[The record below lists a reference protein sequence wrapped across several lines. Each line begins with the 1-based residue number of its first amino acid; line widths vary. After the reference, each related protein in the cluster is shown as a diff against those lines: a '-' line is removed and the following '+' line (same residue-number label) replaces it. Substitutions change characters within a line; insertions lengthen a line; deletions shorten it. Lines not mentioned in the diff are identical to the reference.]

1 MIRLALL
8 STFSAGSQAQRFGC
22 RGMWPAL
29 VLALIAWSVQAQQL
43 SLLDAA
49 RDAINNKQY
58 IVAEQLCR
66 KALAQGP
73 PSVKVL
79 TTLGLSL
86 QMQGR
91 SADAAYYYS
100 TALNHGYVPETYA
113 LLAAEKCKMGDLD
126 SVRPMLGKLYRE
138 ERKNPRVISVVAPC
152 YLDIDEPVEAAM
164 VYQEVLSNKEYPAD
178 LAMVTLAKSY
188 IRSEIFF
195 NRKLSKAPGSEPFRA
210 ALRQAAGAGSSAARS
225 AFPEAARIS
234 PYFSPDLSWSEAVE
248 RWQQHPQDA
257 ALLYLL
263 FVLSAEEGIRQ
274 IEICNERFPDSP
286 YLQQYMADVM
296 AEQGHEDEAVEQY
309 DQLIREHP
317 DLPDLQFGL
326 GMLHERRGEWKEA
339 SEAFRQ
345 QLAKY
350 PTDEQAAESLSKCL
364 LQTEQYAELRM
375 FLQPKMRSEH
385 PPHWASLDLA
395 EAEQKLGDVG
405 AAIKIL
411 AAAERQGGADKLLH
425 YRLMHLYSLAGR
437 SDDAKREQSL
447 FQAASKE

>member
-1 MIRLALL
+1 MTLL
-8 STFSAGSQAQRFGC
+8 SLCSAGSHAPLFRGQRI
-22 RGMWPAL
+22 WPAL
-29 VLALIAWSVQAQQL
+29 LLALTACFVQAQQP

-49 RDAINNKQY
+49 RDAISNKQY
-58 IVAEQLCR
+58 SVAERLCR

-86 QMQGR
+86 HMQGR

-100 TALNHGYVPETYA
+100 KALKLGYAPETYA

-126 SVRPMLGKLYRE
+126 AVRPMLAKLYRE

-164 VYQEVLSNKEYPAD
+164 IYQEVLNNKEYPAD
-178 LAMVTLAKSY
+178 LALVTLAKSF

-195 NRKLSKAPGSEPFRA
+195 NGKLSKAPGSEPFRA
-210 ALRQAAGAGSSAARS
+210 ALRQAASSGSSAARS
-225 AFPEAARIS
+225 SFPEAARIS

-309 DQLIREHP
+309 AQLIREHP

-345 QLAKY
+345 QIAKY
-350 PTDEQAAESLSKCL
+350 PTDEQAAENLSKCL
-364 LQTEQYAELRM
+364 LQTEQYADLRM

-395 EAEQKLGDVG
+395 EAEQKLGDVE

-411 AAAERQGGADKLLH
+411 AAAERQGGADKILH

-437 SDDAKREQSL
+437 TDDAKREQTL
-447 FQAASKE
+447 FQAASRE